1 MRVAASRWQLG
12 CLHVS
17 DRCTID
23 FRTLGPGG
31 GGGGGLVHFAHSRE
45 RETRE
50 RGRARR
56 GRPTRLLA
64 AARAVAPSPTGH
76 RVPAASRGA
85 RLTVYAEE
93 SAPIEG
99 AVAHRPGRPLG
110 VSRRRPSHRA
120 RLGGR
125 AGGVRASRGR
135 RWIGASTVV
144 GGELEPKPQPR
155 SPFAPIPHP
164 APNLACALQASGTA
178 PPRGRPGGGAWA
190 FGALGRPALLARERS
205 GARVCAP
212 PTLNPSPYRLIA
224 PMAGWAVQ

>member
-1 MRVAASRWQLG
+1 M
-12 CLHVS
+12 
-17 DRCTID
+17 
-23 FRTLGPGG
+23 
-31 GGGGGLVHFAHSRE
+31 HFAHSRE

-190 FGALGRPALLARERS
+190 VGALGRPALLARERS

>member
-1 MRVAASRWQLG
+1 M
-12 CLHVS
+12 
-17 DRCTID
+17 
-23 FRTLGPGG
+23 
-31 GGGGGLVHFAHSRE
+31 HFAHSRE

-56 GRPTRLLA
+56 GRPTRLVA

-135 RWIGASTVV
+135 RWTHLVAVARRLPENNT
-144 GGELEPKPQPR
+144 QPR
-155 SPFAPIPHP
+155 SSTPFPTPPRAKPRVCSAGERDCAAPRAARRRRVGRRSTR
-164 APNLACALQASGTA
+164 APRSARARAKRGVCLCVCSPYPQPQPLQAHCSDGDLHGVRAGTSG
-178 PPRGRPGGGAWA
+178 
-190 FGALGRPALLARERS
+190 
-205 GARVCAP
+205 
-212 PTLNPSPYRLIA
+212 
-224 PMAGWAVQ
+224 